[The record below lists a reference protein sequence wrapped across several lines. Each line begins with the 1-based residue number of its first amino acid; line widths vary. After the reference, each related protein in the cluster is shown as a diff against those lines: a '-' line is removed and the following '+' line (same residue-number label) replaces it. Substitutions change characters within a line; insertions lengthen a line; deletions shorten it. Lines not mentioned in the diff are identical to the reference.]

1 MLAAC
6 CCVSM
11 PSATVAM
18 FIDRPIAMIARA
30 SAGDLGSAS
39 ASWTNSPAILRMSIG
54 NWRRWLSEK

>member
-6 CCVSM
+6 SRVSM
-11 PSATVAM
+11 PSATVA
-18 FIDRPIAMIARA
+18 IRIERPIATIARA
-30 SAGDLGSAS
+30 SAGDFGSAS